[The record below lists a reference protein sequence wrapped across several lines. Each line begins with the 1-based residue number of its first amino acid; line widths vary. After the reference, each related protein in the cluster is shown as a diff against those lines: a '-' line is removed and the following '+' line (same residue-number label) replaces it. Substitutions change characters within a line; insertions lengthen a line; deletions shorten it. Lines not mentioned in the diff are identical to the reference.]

1 MNAKVKLPAYPART
15 RDPQGQGHE
24 MQAATAETLLT
35 FPRMRERES
44 ALSTFAP
51 GISLLGMIL
60 GSLIRLTFLRKPC
73 YPLNGKAQF
82 TLL

>member
-44 ALSTFAP
+44 PLYLCSWDLFARHDP
-51 GISLLGMIL
+51 GI
-60 GSLIRLTFLRKPC
+60 P
-73 YPLNGKAQF
+73 N
-82 TLL
+82 